1 MAHIDALLIL
11 ISRCVAGCWQIVSR
25 SSKEMDHMDER
36 LQGVRVCNQ
45 LDIYLTRWWR
55 MTGWS

>member
-1 MAHIDALLIL
+1 
-11 ISRCVAGCWQIVSR
+11 
-25 SSKEMDHMDER
+25 MDHMDER

-55 MTGWS
+55 MTGWSWCQACGERECFPAAGVLDQWSNNT